1 MKILISWRLST
12 ITLDCWGFI
21 CRDRD
26 PKQAGRCTK
35 SSANTSPAAKAGLTY
50 GRARAKLT
58 SRIIKGRTLLTKD
71 GRKPPRMAEKLGKGN
86 GSELDTA
93 GDKGEGDDCD
103 DDGDE
108 EDGDDGENEE
118 GEEGIVVGGMEK
130 SETTAHVVEEQ
141 GADKGDAEGEAK
153 VEAKGK

>member
-1 MKILISWRLST
+1 
-12 ITLDCWGFI
+12 
-21 CRDRD
+21 
-26 PKQAGRCTK
+26 
-35 SSANTSPAAKAGLTY
+35 
-50 GRARAKLT
+50 
-58 SRIIKGRTLLTKD
+58 
-71 GRKPPRMAEKLGKGN
+71 MAEKLGKGN